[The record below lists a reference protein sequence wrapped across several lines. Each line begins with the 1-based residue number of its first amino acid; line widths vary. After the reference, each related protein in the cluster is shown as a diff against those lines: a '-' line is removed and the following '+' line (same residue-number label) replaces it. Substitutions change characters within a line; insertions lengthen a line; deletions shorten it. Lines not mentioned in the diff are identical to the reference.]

1 LALQLEAVTSQD
13 HGFLPKFVF
22 SEVRDEPKGKI
33 NVLNLPNFLLEG
45 EIAVVTGGGSGIGR
59 AVALAFAAAGA
70 QVVVLDARETAASQ
84 VAEEIGIS
92 AHALAADVTDEE
104 TIERSFADIALRHGH
119 IDVLFNNAGI
129 NRRQP
134 SLEMALDDWNA
145 VIAVNMTGMFIC
157 ARAAVRHMVPGG
169 RIVNTASMLGLS
181 GGWYPNIAYQATKG
195 AVVNMTRSW
204 AVEWAPRRIRV
215 NAVAPGPVR
224 TPFIAALTDQPD
236 LVAQLEQLT
245 PLRRLAE
252 VEDVTGPVLFLASSA
267 SAMVTGHILPVDGGM
282 LAQ

>member
-1 LALQLEAVTSQD
+1 M
-13 HGFLPKFVF
+13 LP
-22 SEVRDEPKGKI
+22 P
-33 NVLNLPNFLLEG
+33 LPNFLLES

-70 QVVVLDARETAASQ
+70 QVVVLDAHEAAASQ
-84 VAEEIGIS
+84 VAEELG
-92 AHALAADVTDEE
+92 AYGEAVVADVRDAEA
-104 TIERSFADIALRHGH
+104 IERAFADVALRYGH

-129 NRRQP
+129 NRRHP
-134 SLEMALDDWNA
+134 SLELTLDDWNA
-145 VIAVNMTGMFIC
+145 VVAVNMTGMFIC

-204 AVEWAPRRIRV
+204 AIEWAPLQIRV
-215 NAVAPGPVR
+215 NAVAPGLVR

-236 LVAQLEQLT
+236 LVAKFEQLT
-245 PLRRLAE
+245 PLGRLAE
-252 VEDVTGPVLFLASSA
+252 VDDITGPVLFLASPA
-267 SAMVTGHILPVDGGM
+267 SAMVTGHILVVDGGM

>member
-1 LALQLEAVTSQD
+1 
-13 HGFLPKFVF
+13 
-22 SEVRDEPKGKI
+22 
-33 NVLNLPNFLLEG
+33 VLNLPNFLLDG
-45 EIAVVTGGGSGIGR
+45 QIAVVTGGGSGIGR

-70 QVVVLDARETAASQ
+70 QVVVVDAREAAASQ
-84 VAEEIGIS
+84 VADEIGIYGQ
-92 AHALAADVTDEE
+92 AITADVTDGEA
-104 TIERSFADIALRHGH
+104 IERSFASIARRYGH

-134 SLEMALDDWNA
+134 SLELALDDWNA
-145 VIAVNMTGMFIC
+145 VVAVNMTGMFIC
-157 ARAAVRHMVPGG
+157 ARAAVRHMLPGG

-204 AVEWAPRRIRV
+204 AVEWAPLKIRV

-236 LVAQLEQLT
+236 LVAKFEQLT

-252 VEDVTGPVLFLASSA
+252 VDDVTGPVLFLASAA
-267 SAMVTGHILPVDGGM
+267 SAMVTGHVLPVDGGM

>member
-1 LALQLEAVTSQD
+1 M
-13 HGFLPKFVF
+13 LP
-22 SEVRDEPKGKI
+22 PI
-33 NVLNLPNFLLEG
+33 PNFLLES

-70 QVVVLDARETAASQ
+70 QVVVLDVHEAAASQ
-84 VAEEIGIS
+84 VADELGTSGQAIV
-92 AHALAADVTDEE
+92 ADVRDAKA
-104 TIERSFADIALRHGH
+104 IERAFADVALRYGH

-129 NRRQP
+129 NRRHP
-134 SLEMALDDWNA
+134 SLELTLDDWNA
-145 VIAVNMTGMFIC
+145 VVAVNMTGMFIC

-252 VEDVTGPVLFLASSA
+252 VEDVTGPALFLACYVSGVAPGMEPYPDRFLPPRA
-267 SAMVTGHILPVDGGM
+267 SAEV
-282 LAQ
+282 

>member
-13 HGFLPKFVF
+13 QGFLTKFVID
-22 SEVRDEPKGKI
+22 EVRDEPKGKVD
-33 NVLNLPNFLLEG
+33 VLHLPNFLLEG

-92 AHALAADVTDEE
+92 AHALAADVTNADA
-104 TIERSFADIALRHGH
+104 IERSFADIALRHGH

-157 ARAAVRHMVPGG
+157 ARAAVRHMIPGG

-204 AVEWAPRRIRV
+204 AVEWAPRQIRV

>member
-1 LALQLEAVTSQD
+1 M
-13 HGFLPKFVF
+13 LP
-22 SEVRDEPKGKI
+22 P
-33 NVLNLPNFLLEG
+33 LPNFLLES

-70 QVVVLDARETAASQ
+70 QVMVLDAHEATASQ
-84 VAEEIGIS
+84 VAEELG
-92 AHALAADVTDEE
+92 AYGEAVVADVRDAEA
-104 TIERSFADIALRHGH
+104 IERAFADVALRYGH

-129 NRRQP
+129 NRRHP
-134 SLEMALDDWNA
+134 SLELTLEDWNA
-145 VIAVNMTGMFIC
+145 VVAVNMTGMFIC
-157 ARAAVRHMVPGG
+157 ARTAVRHMVPGG

-204 AVEWAPRRIRV
+204 AIEWAPLQIRV
-215 NAVAPGPVR
+215 NAVAPGLVR

-236 LVAQLEQLT
+236 LVAKFEQLT
-245 PLRRLAE
+245 PLGRLAE
-252 VEDVTGPVLFLASSA
+252 VDDITGPVLFLASPA
-267 SAMVTGHILPVDGGM
+267 SAMVTGHMLVVDGGM